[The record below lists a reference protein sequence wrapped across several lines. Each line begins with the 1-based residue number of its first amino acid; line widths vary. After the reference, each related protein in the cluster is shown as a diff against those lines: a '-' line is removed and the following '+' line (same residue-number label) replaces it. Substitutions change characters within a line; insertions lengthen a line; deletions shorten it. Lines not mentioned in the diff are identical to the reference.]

1 MWSITNRNVSIFQTL
16 VLLVTLALTS
26 AQPAQK
32 EDPNPLIEAARALL
46 QDQLKNQ
53 GGAGA
58 AQAVS
63 GLLQNFMQSDG
74 GRHLGDMLMGAA
86 KSNDGANA
94 ADIISGLGSI
104 LTNVAGGQGKS
115 NEGGIDP
122 QLIGQM
128 VSMFANQAMG
138 DNGDDNVDVN
148 NNEIKK
154 GESKKK
160 AGDQGGGIDWEAM
173 IGLATNFMAAQG
185 GGGAGGGWEGFLNVL
200 PMLLGAGDEGGEVKR
215 VQHNHQQHKATS
227 YLPPF
232 METLY
237 DYWEHFKSSELGRT
251 LWHNSGLEA
260 TVQIFTDEDGHF
272 EMERIFGSL
281 ENASFRRR
289 WVKSLTSFVAEWIAH
304 VSDPATQTRY
314 LATIQFVG
322 NGFLKAQGYHKA
334 QLFDPARPAESLSHL
349 ANAVFK
355 RQFGLKVNSGTYIK
369 PAVSY
374 IQEVLKMGQ
383 SKGLTLSHL
392 SSQEIESKLAET
404 LNGEVIEPLLR
415 VWRAH
420 RYGSRHPQCDRYVI
434 CAVNQQ
440 DPAADK
446 GAGLRPGVTK
456 LASITASWFLSS
468 NTGTPFWK
476 LYNAATEDDN
486 CQLKYPVD
494 CNDYH
499 TEDIKA
505 TTEYSSHNEL

>member
-1 MWSITNRNVSIFQTL
+1 MFKMGCIVRRNVSLFQTI

-26 AQPAQK
+26 AQQTQK
-32 EDPNPLIEAARALL
+32 EDPNPLIETVKALL
-46 QDQLKNQ
+46 QDQLKNP
-53 GGAGA
+53 GGVGPAT
-58 AQAVS
+58 VS
-63 GLLQNFMQSDG
+63 GMLQNFMQSDG
-74 GRHLGDMLMGAA
+74 GRNLGDMLMGAA
-86 KSNDGANA
+86 KSNDGTNA
-94 ADIISGLGSI
+94 ADILSGLGSI
-104 LTNVAGGQGKS
+104 LANTAGGQGKS

-154 GESKKK
+154 GKSKK
-160 AGDQGGGIDWEAM
+160 AGGKDAGVDWESM
-173 IGLATNFMAAQG
+173 IGLATSFMAAQG
-185 GGGAGGGWEGFLNVL
+185 GGGGGGWEGFLNML
-200 PMLLGAGDEGGEVKR
+200 PVLLGAGDEGGDVKKI
-215 VQHNHQQHKATS
+215 QHNHHQHKATS

-237 DYWEHFKSSELGRT
+237 DYWEHFKSSELGQT

-260 TVQIFTDEDGHF
+260 TVQIFTDKDGHF

-314 LATIQFVG
+314 LATLQFVG
-322 NGFLKAQGYHKA
+322 NGFLKAQGYHKG
-334 QLFDPARPAESLSHL
+334 QLFDSARPAESLSHL
-349 ANAVFK
+349 INAVFK

-415 VWRAH
+415 VWRAY

-456 LASITASWFLSS
+456 LGSITASWFLSS

-476 LYNAATEDDN
+476 LYNAATEEDS

-494 CNDYH
+494 CSDYH

-505 TTEYSSHNEL
+505 TTEYSHNEL